1 MSKDQAKT
9 LRRVA
14 RTKEKEAR
22 KLLRSK
28 DPADKAAARDLLIQV
43 RNLRTRADIMDAQG

>member
-1 MSKDQAKT
+1 VSRGQAKI
-9 LRRVA
+9 LRKVA

-22 KLLRSK
+22 KFLRSR
-28 DPADKAAARDLLIQV
+28 DPVDKAVGRELLTQV